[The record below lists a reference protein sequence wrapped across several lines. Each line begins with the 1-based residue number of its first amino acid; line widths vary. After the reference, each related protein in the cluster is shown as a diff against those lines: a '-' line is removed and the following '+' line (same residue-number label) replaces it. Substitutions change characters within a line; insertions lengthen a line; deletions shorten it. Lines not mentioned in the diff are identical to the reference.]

1 MAEIVLFHSA
11 YGLDAGVHAVA
22 ALLEADGHTVHTPDV
37 YEGLSFGDA
46 EEGVAHLDEVGF
58 PTVLERAIAA
68 CADFGEELVFAG
80 MSMGAGIA
88 QQMGKNDSRARG
100 ALLLHGGGFPKQ
112 TRWSARVPVQ
122 IHFTV
127 DDVWREH
134 GAQENLLESAAR
146 AGAQAEL
153 FLYPGSAH
161 LFSDPTSPEHMPEN
175 ADLLTER
182 ALNFLTRIVS
192 SHS

>member
-22 ALLEADGHTVHTPDV
+22 ALLEDGGHRVHTPDV
-37 YEGLSFGDA
+37 YEGLSFNDA
-46 EEGVAHLDEVGF
+46 EAGVAHLESVGF
-58 PTVLERAIAA
+58 PTVLDRAIAA
-68 CADFGEELVFAG
+68 CADYGDELVFAG
-80 MSMGAGIA
+80 MSMGAGVA
-88 QQMGKNDSRARG
+88 QQMGKNDPRARG
-100 ALLLHGGGFPKQ
+100 ALLLHGGGFPRA
-112 TRWSARVPVQ
+112 TRWSERVPVQ

-134 GAQENLLESAAR
+134 GDQENLLESAAR

-161 LFSDPTSPEHMPEN
+161 LFSDPTSPEHLPAF
-175 ADLLTER
+175 ADLLFDR
-182 ALNFLTRIVS
+182 ALGFLGRIG
-192 SHS
+192 H